1 MSKPDPNTKRKIPL
15 IIIVSARPEQVTLT
29 QFVSPTP
36 KKSKPNISNATR
48 YMVSR
53 KLTTFQHIKVK
64 CIVKNSQP
72 TMTQT
77 FKPVNES
84 LSVKDE
90 PFRFTQLNDD
100 FPNSPS
106 ASVIDLRSQES
117 EELSIDLLNDE
128 LLTQAEGS
136 PISHLGPFV
145 STASDTQHVINN
157 ETKIELQTS
166 MVSKTFGYGSDW
178 NDANPG
184 DMVMATASDI
194 GHPAYSSGV
203 IGCSYV
209 MFGSV
214 VEFVYMDWDTGNCD
228 EDWDGI
234 ILQHERIRVKW
245 MDVGGKRGGNWY
257 VTPVVTQWLKV
268 IGKKGDDRL
277 DGINVFVKEEIMK
290 SFFHSKKE
298 GWSALKR
305 E

>member
-1 MSKPDPNTKRKIPL
+1 MSKPYPKTKRKIPST
-15 IIIVSARPEQVTLT
+15 IIVSASPEQVTLT

-36 KKSKPNISNATR
+36 KKSKPTTSNETR

-53 KLTTFQHIKVK
+53 KLTTFQHTKVK
-64 CIVKNSQP
+64 CMVKNSQP

-77 FKPVNES
+77 FKPTNES

-90 PFRFTQLNDD
+90 PFRFTQLNHD
-100 FPNSPS
+100 FPISPS
-106 ASVIDLRSQES
+106 ASVIDLRSHGS
-117 EELSIDLLNDE
+117 EELSIDLLNDG
-128 LLTQAEGS
+128 LITQAEGS
-136 PISHLGPFV
+136 PISNLGQFV
-145 STASDTQHVINN
+145 CTTGHTKLELKN
-157 ETKIELQTS
+157 ETKSGLQTS

-194 GHPAYSSGV
+194 GHPAYSAGV

-245 MDVGGKRGGNWY
+245 MDVGGKREEDWD

-277 DGINVFVKEEIMK
+277 DGINVFVKEEIVK
-290 SFFHSKKE
+290 SFFHSKKG
-298 GWSALKR
+298 GWSAIKR